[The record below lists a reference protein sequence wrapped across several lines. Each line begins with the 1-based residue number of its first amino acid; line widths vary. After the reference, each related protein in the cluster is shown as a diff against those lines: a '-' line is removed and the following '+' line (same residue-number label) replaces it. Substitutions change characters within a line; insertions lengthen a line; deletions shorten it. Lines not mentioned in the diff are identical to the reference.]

1 MNSLSY
7 KDDLESDKRTYIQ
20 YYISLLKINH
30 LFIFTF
36 FNNTDYNSKIIKIFL
51 FIFSFTLNLIINA
64 LFFNDKTMHKIY
76 EDKGN
81 FNFIYQFPQII
92 YSSLISIAIN
102 MIIRLL
108 ALTEKDVL
116 MLKQEKNKKELD
128 ELEKELLTKL
138 KIKFSIFFILPFS
151 FF

>member
-20 YYISLLKINH
+20 YYISLLKINN

-51 FIFSFTLNLIINA
+51 FIFFFTLNLIINA